1 MSKKMLK
8 IDEKRRKTTIPL
20 TIFDMLTCRVS
31 FFTSIFLF
39 STNFD
44 AVWKK
49 NWVDLVKKCRFY
61 DGQKLSQN
69 VSFLHRKLRNWRVSL
84 YVSSVLTQCRLDIPL
99 SWISHTSVTTVW
111 CWGSSFSPT
120 RCIRCSRRWTRSCIR
135 WWQNNGD
142 ECWWRLFISTVRPT
156 LLLFKLKVHLSLL
169 INWMWDIGKLVN
181 LFGMKFRAILLS
193 TSNLL
198 QNMRKT
204 LNQNTE
210 LLLHF

>member
-1 MSKKMLK
+1 MSF
-8 IDEKRRKTTIPL
+8 RTTTDNPL
-20 TIFDMLTCRVS
+20 YLVRTWAETWWRM
-31 FFTSIFLF
+31 F
-39 STNFD
+39 S
-44 AVWKK
+44 W
-49 NWVDLVKKCRFY
+49 C
-61 DGQKLSQN
+61 SPC
-69 VSFLHRKLRNWRVSL
+69 
-84 YVSSVLTQCRLDIPL
+84 SSRSHFPRDFSPL

-156 LLLFKLKVHLSLL
+156 LLLFKPKVHPSLL
-169 INWMWDIGKLVN
+169 INWMWGIGKLVN

-204 LNQNTE
+204 LNQNLE